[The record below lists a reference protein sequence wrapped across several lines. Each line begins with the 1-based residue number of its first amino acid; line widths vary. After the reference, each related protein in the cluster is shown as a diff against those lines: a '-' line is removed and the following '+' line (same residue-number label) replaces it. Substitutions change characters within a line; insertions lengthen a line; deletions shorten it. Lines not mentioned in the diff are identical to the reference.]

1 MCGINGY
8 ISKSLVNNEKIKN
21 IASRGPDDKNIINFK
36 NKDYNVFLSFFRLA
50 IINLKSGMQPF
61 IHKDKNL
68 EREIYLLCNGEIYNY
83 KKIINNFNINTESD
97 CHVILYLYLQIG
109 IEKTVQELDGE
120 FAFVLLDIEK
130 DNFNV
135 YFCRDRF
142 GIRPLFYEYNETG
155 FYFSSELKGLVS
167 DNGKH
172 VEPRN
177 IYNIN
182 FNTGILKKHQ
192 YYFIEKKYEILDT
205 YRDLLTKIKD
215 TLIDSVKLRMISER
229 PIGCLLSGGLD
240 SSLIAGIASR
250 ILQSEGKRLTTFS
263 IGMDND
269 SPDIEYARK
278 VAKHINSIHREI
290 IIPVEKWIENLPNLI
305 KQIETYDIT
314 TIRATSAQY
323 LLAKWI
329 SENTDIKVLLNGD
342 GSDEICAG
350 YIYFYNAPNENE
362 SHKENIRLL
371 NEIHMYD
378 VLRVDRGI
386 SCHGLEA
393 RVPFLSSSFVDLYLS
408 IDPDIRNPV
417 KGKRMEK
424 FLLRNAFLHENIV
437 PNEVLMRKKE
447 AFSDGISSYKK
458 SWFEYIKEYVETQVS
473 DSEFI
478 NFSNKFP
485 SKEAYWYKK
494 IYDSHYKSHDN
505 KINYWMPK
513 WCEIDNEP
521 SARVLK
527 NY

>member
-8 ISKSLVNNEKIKN
+8 LSKLLINNEKIKN
-21 IASRGPDDKNIINFK
+21 IASRGPDDKNLIKFNY
-36 NKDYNVFLSFFRLA
+36 KDYNILLSFFRLA
-50 IINLKSGMQPF
+50 IIDLKHGMQPF
-61 IHKDKNL
+61 IYKNQDS
-68 EREIYLLCNGEIYNY
+68 EREVYLLCNGEIYNY
-83 KKIINNFNINTESD
+83 KKIVNDFNINTESD

-109 IEKTVQELDGE
+109 IEKTVKKLDGE

-167 DNGKH
+167 ENGKH

-182 FNTGILKKHQ
+182 FISGELKKIP
-192 YYFIEKKYEILDT
+192 YYSIEKKYEILDT
-205 YRDLLTKIKD
+205 YQELLLRIKN
-215 TLIDSVKLRMISER
+215 TLIDSVKIRMISER

-240 SSLIAGIASR
+240 SSLIAGIASG
-250 ILQSEGKRLTTFS
+250 ILQKEGKRLTTFS

-278 VAKHINSIHREI
+278 VAKHINSIHHEI

-350 YIYFYNAPNENE
+350 YIYFYNAPDENI
-362 SHKENIRLL
+362 SHLENIRLL

-393 RVPFLSSSFVDLYLS
+393 RVPFLSSTFVDLYLS
-408 IDPDIRNPV
+408 IDPNLRNPI
-417 KGKRMEK
+417 KGKRIEK
-424 FLLRNAFLHENIV
+424 FLLRNSFLDENII
-437 PNEVLMRKKE
+437 PKEVLLRKKE

-458 SWFEYIKEYVETQVS
+458 SWFEYIKEYIETQVS
-473 DSEFI
+473 DKEFKEFSE
-478 NFSNKFP
+478 KFP

-494 IYDSHYKSHDN
+494 IYNLHYKSHDN

-513 WCEIDNEP
+513 WCEIDDEP

-527 NY
+527 SY